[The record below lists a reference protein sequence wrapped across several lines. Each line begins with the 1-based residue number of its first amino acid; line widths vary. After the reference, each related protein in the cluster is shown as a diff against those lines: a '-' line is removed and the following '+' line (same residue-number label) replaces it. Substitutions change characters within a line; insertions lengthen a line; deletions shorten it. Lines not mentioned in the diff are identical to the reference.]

1 MLHEYETVQIAELL
15 GVDTIVLMSG
25 LPAGG
30 AQDSRPNWVTCA
42 WPLENGEILSWQW
55 NDKLLPYGWLSIEHE
70 DIVLSRM
77 EGMRRSI
84 DLLKRT
90 MIDEASDYGLPV
102 T

>member
-1 MLHEYETVQIAELL
+1 M
-15 GVDTIVLMSG
+15 
-25 LPAGG
+25 
-30 AQDSRPNWVTCA
+30 
-42 WPLENGEILSWQW
+42 
-55 NDKLLPYGWLSIEHE
+55 PYGWLSIEHE